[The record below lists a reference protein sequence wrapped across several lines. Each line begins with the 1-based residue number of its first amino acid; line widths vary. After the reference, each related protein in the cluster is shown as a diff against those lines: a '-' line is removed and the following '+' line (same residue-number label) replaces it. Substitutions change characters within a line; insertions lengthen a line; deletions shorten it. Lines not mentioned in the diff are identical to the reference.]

1 MDYNTLSI
9 IHFSSVIA
17 FLLIYLIKTPLLLL
31 NKTEALG
38 KFTKATK
45 VPEMII
51 SLLFLVSGVWMLT
64 MLPVI
69 NTLLIIK
76 IVIVLLS
83 IPIAIVGFKKGNK
96 FLAALALIMIIG
108 AYGLAE
114 ASKGKRER
122 GSDIETV
129 KTSDSNNLGKTV
141 YEAKCVNCHGPAGN
155 AGVAG
160 AKDLTV
166 TTMGKDEIKAITKN
180 GKGMMPPVELTEE
193 QLDAVAEYVQSLKK

>member
-1 MDYNTLSI
+1 MEAHLPL
-9 IHFSSVIA
+9 IHMIAVIT
-17 FLLIYLIKTPLLLL
+17 FLVIYLVKTPLLLM
-31 NKTEALG
+31 NKMEALD
-38 KFTKATK
+38 KVRRITK
-45 VPEMII
+45 VPEMIV
-51 SLLFLVSGVWMLT
+51 SFLFLATGVWMLIKLPSIN
-64 MLPVI
+64 MLMVI
-69 NTLLIIK
+69 KL
-76 IVIVLLS
+76 VLVLAS
-83 IPIAIVGFKKGNK
+83 IPIAIIGFKKKNK
-96 FLAALALIMIIG
+96 AMAVIALLMIIG